1 MTKRVSVREVAHAA
15 GVAIS
20 TVSRVLNGSGY
31 ASPDVRLRVQQAVA
45 RLGYEPDYTARHLRT
60 GHSRT
65 IGCLLPSIANPF
77 VAQLLSEVERL
88 AQAAGYSLL
97 VGSSEQRSRDKEL
110 VAFFENRRLE
120 GIIALPAH
128 EYDPIAASPFA
139 ATKLP
144 TVIMDRDMGPGFDAV
159 LIDHEPGMRQVM
171 DYLLSLG
178 HQRIALFAIGSQVRP
193 GRLKLR
199 SYRAALEAA
208 GLPFDDRLV
217 YLTDSSLESARQPM
231 QRMLGLD
238 APPTAIVA
246 VGTQLL
252 SGAVHVVRE
261 AGMDIPRDMSVV
273 AIGTM
278 QTLELMY
285 PPVTAL
291 RYNFQDSARAV
302 VQLILGRIERTA
314 PPQARTVVIPSDL
327 ILGSSCG
334 PAPAR

>member
-128 EYDPIAASPFA
+128 EYDPVAASPFA

-302 VQLILGRIERTA
+302 VQLILERIERTA

>member
-1 MTKRVSVREVAHAA
+1 MTKRISVREVAHAA
-15 GVAIS
+15 GVSIS
-20 TVSRVLNGSGY
+20 SVSRVLNDSGY

-77 VAQLLSEVERL
+77 VAILLSEVERL

-97 VGSSEQRSRDKEL
+97 VGSSEHPSRDKEL

-120 GIIALPAH
+120 GIIALPAR
-128 EYDPIAASPFA
+128 EYDPVAASPFA
-139 ATKLP
+139 ATRLP
-144 TVIMDRDMGPGFDAV
+144 TVILDRDMGPDFDAV
-159 LIDHEPGMRQVM
+159 LIDHESGMRQVM

-178 HQRIALFAIGSQVRP
+178 HRRIALFAIGSQLRP
-193 GRLKLR
+193 GRGKLR
-199 SYRAALEAA
+199 SYRAALQAA

-217 YLTDSSLESARQPM
+217 HLTDSSLESARQPM
-231 QRMLGLD
+231 QRMLQLNMR
-238 APPTAIVA
+238 PTAIIA

-302 VQLILGRIERTA
+302 VQLILERIEKTA
-314 PPQARTVVIPSDL
+314 PPQARTVIIPSDL

-334 PAPAR
+334 